1 MQDIIE
7 LHVFQ
12 LVLQLYLSLGGE
24 GIPLVFI
31 YVGCLKFCF
40 VGWLCFC
47 RGTDVNNQSTKH

>member
-24 GIPLVFI
+24 GIPLVFA

-40 VGWLCFC
+40 VG
-47 RGTDVNNQSTKH
+47 